1 MAKPAMTNL
10 EKLVSGLGGIMVT
23 TPSQIDSSVLKMV
36 ACPFEAVE
44 DPAAL
49 EIEGCP
55 SEAQCA
61 QCKRRWLTAPAEA

>member
-1 MAKPAMTNL
+1 MTNL
-10 EKLVSGLGGIMVT
+10 EKIVSGLGGLMVT
-23 TPSQIDSSVLKMV
+23 QPREVKGEILKMI

-44 DPAAL
+44 DPDAL

-61 QCKRRWLTAPAEA
+61 ACKARWLQQKAEGRA